1 MERGFRHYRSLLG
14 GLAALAILAAIFWI
28 NAELKLLDLKPLGT
42 PPADLVRLG
51 QTWLGTAA
59 LLVAFLILLGVAINK
74 RPAGILIDNRNRVSL
89 SKFQAAVWT
98 VVILS
103 ALITSAAARIA
114 AGPNLTAAIGVLAFN
129 IPPELLGVMG
139 IALTSLVAT
148 PALLNNK
155 TGGAQASAQT
165 VNNAAQRTGRDPA
178 MMTTAGSVVGWLHPS
193 CAQWMDM
200 FRGDEDSNFGAP
212 DLSKVQQFLI
222 TLTLVGV
229 YGAAIWAGYTVPDPK
244 TGMKFLQGTA
254 VWLPGL
260 DSNFIWLLGISHA
273 GYLAYKAA
281 PHGRPAPEP
290 ANPAAGG
297 TPPATKAKSPP
308 PPPAS
313 PPPPPPPASGGT
325 G

>member
-1 MERGFRHYRSLLG
+1 MERGFRRYRSLLG
-14 GLAALAILAAIFWI
+14 GLAALAILAAIFWV
-28 NAELKLLDLKPLGT
+28 NAELKLLDLKPVGT
-42 PPADLVRLG
+42 PAADLVRLG

-103 ALITSAAARIA
+103 ALITSASARIA
-114 AGPNLTAAIGVLAFN
+114 AAPNLETAIGVLAFH

-155 TGGAQASAQT
+155 TEGAQASAQT
-165 VNNAAQRTGRDPA
+165 VTAQAQRTGRDPG
-178 MMTTAGSVVGWLHPS
+178 MMTQAGSVVGWLHPS

-229 YGAAIWAGYTVPDPK
+229 FGAAIWAGFTVPDPK
-244 TGMKFLQGTA
+244 TGVKFLQGVT

-281 PHGRPAPEP
+281 PHGRPTPEP
-290 ANPAAGG
+290 ANPAA
-297 TPPATKAKSPP
+297 TPKAKSPP

-313 PPPPPPPASGGT
+313 PPPASPPPPGGT